1 MYTYIH
7 VCIEFRKFHYD
18 DQPRIAKSAWVLLY
32 LICRTDYLQCHTN
45 NPCLERSG
53 SRTFCGAG
61 RLRKKL
67 TPKSTDPWVVLAK
80 KKVLFFSR
88 CQLSDQQ
95 KNWGEV
101 AVSNFD
107 TRFMVMIGL
116 HNRDLFVLPTTK
128 KIAIDLIYSEKVRW
142 IHAYPKGVFII
153 YSIYSKRDDSI
164 NGHKS
169 YILKRWCM
177 DIYGDIYEL
186 WPSYVSRKSLS

>member
-1 MYTYIH
+1 MYTCIH

-80 KKVLFFSR
+80 KKGPIFQPVPAEWSTKKLGRS
-88 CQLSDQQ
+88 CGQQLRYQIHGDDWSPQPWFVCSSHDK
-95 KNWGEV
+95 KNSHRSYIFRKGEV
-101 AVSNFD
+101 N
-107 TRFMVMIGL
+107 TCI
-116 HNRDLFVLPTTK
+116 
-128 KIAIDLIYSEKVRW
+128 
-142 IHAYPKGVFII
+142 
-153 YSIYSKRDDSI
+153 SKRCFYHIFDI
-164 NGHKS
+164 FK
-169 YILKRWCM
+169 KRWFHK
-177 DIYGDIYEL
+177 
-186 WPSYVSRKSLS
+186 WP